1 MKGFFAVLLVFI
13 FSVVFFSSCS
23 PTAATF
29 GGWQYDKEKG
39 LAVQAIGSPSPSQL
53 KQIFRIKTQD
63 DLAVLLREGKITQED
78 YLAGLKM
85 LTEMPDGKRELVL
98 ELKGDASRYYYNV
111 TNRVMG
117 KVIDQW

>member
-13 FSVVFFSSCS
+13 FSAVFFSCS

-29 GGWQYDKEKG
+29 GGWQYDKGKG
-39 LAVQAIGSPSPSQL
+39 LTVQAIGSPSPSQL
-53 KQIFRIKTQD
+53 KQLFRIKTQD
-63 DLAVLLREGKITQED
+63 DLVVLLREGKITQED

-85 LTEMPDGKRELVL
+85 LTEMSDGKRELVL